1 MAARVEVLRPPDE
14 RLTAWQWA
22 RRNLFDGLWNSLL
35 TLLTVAALLFFASM
49 ILRWAARAH
58 WSVITDNPRFW
69 LMGLMPVELAPRAFW
84 AGGLVAAAALL
95 TLGGVRVR
103 VAPRVLFGLWVG
115 IIIAVIWVM
124 SPVRLDQIGGLYLTL
139 LLAVVSIALS
149 FPIGVLVG
157 MGRVSRLPAIRVFS
171 ILYIELIR
179 GIPLITILLWFFI
192 FVALV
197 SGGALSRVER
207 AMVGLIIFTSAYVGE
222 IVRAG
227 IQSVPRGQTEAAR
240 AVGLSAVQTMRFIVL
255 PQAVKHDPV
264 AGGAV
269 HQPLQGHVPHRD
281 HRPERPGGD
290 RPVAA
295 GDQPVPA
302 RHAGGL
308 RLPADQLLRLLLP
321 DVVRQPRPGEA
332 AGVGRTVVE

>member
-1 MAARVEVLRPPDE
+1 MATRVEVLPAPEE
-14 RLTAWQWA
+14 RLSAWQWA
-22 RRNLFDGLWNSLL
+22 RRNLFDGWLNTLL
-35 TLLTVAALLFFASM
+35 TLLTGAALVSFVSA

-179 GIPLITILLWFFI
+179 GIPLITVLLWFFI

-197 SGGALSRVER
+197 SGGAPSRGGG
-207 AMVGLIIFTSAYVGE
+207 AVGGPIIFTPPSVGG

-227 IQSVPRGQTEAAR
+227 IPSVPRGQTE
-240 AVGLSAVQTMRFIVL
+240 
-255 PQAVKHDPV
+255 
-264 AGGAV
+264 
-269 HQPLQGHVPHRD
+269 
-281 HRPERPGGD
+281 ERP
-290 RPVAA
+290 
-295 GDQPVPA
+295 
-302 RHAGGL
+302 
-308 RLPADQLLRLLLP
+308 
-321 DVVRQPRPGEA
+321 
-332 AGVGRTVVE
+332 

>member
-1 MAARVEVLRPPDE
+1 MAARVEVLAPPEE
-14 RLTAWQWA
+14 RLSTWQWA

-35 TLLTVAALLFFASM
+35 TLLTGAALLFFASM

-58 WSVITDNPRFW
+58 WNVITDNPRFW
-69 LMGLMPVELAPRAFW
+69 LIGLMPVELAPRAFW
-84 AGGLVAAAALL
+84 AGGLMTMAALL

-115 IIIAVIWVM
+115 VIIAVIWVM

-255 PQAVKHDPV
+255 PQAVKNMIPSLVGQFISLFKDTSLTV
-264 AGGAV
+264 IIGLSDLVGTGRSLLAITRY
-269 HQPLQGHVPHRD
+269 LQDTQEVYVFLLISYFVFSYLMSYGSRVLEKRLGLG
-281 HRPERPGGD
+281 ER
-290 RPVAA
+290 
-295 GDQPVPA
+295 
-302 RHAGGL
+302 
-308 RLPADQLLRLLLP
+308 
-321 DVVRQPRPGEA
+321 
-332 AGVGRTVVE
+332 